1 MAQSQPKAR
10 IRRYG
15 ARPPLQLRPV
25 SAANKIVNRRVRG
38 ALATSYQNAQAGQA
52 LVGAY
57 QKANPGV
64 PLPNTTVPPAA
75 QPSSTAAVPPAV
87 VKPSVQD
94 PTFLA
99 WQAGKQFEMTQTK
112 QGYDAADRADTLA
125 RAEALRRLG
134 AQRPAQVR
142 QTNESFN
149 RAGLFY
155 SGQLGRAQDE
165 NTAGYTQQQGD
176 IGAKFDAAAEAR
188 RAARA
193 ALDQG
198 YPLEVAAQMAAAA
211 DRRIAADTQL
221 ADAGALAPT
230 PVTKSIAKAKVTSPA
245 GKPKPKPSSGG
256 NAHKRSGPKRTALQ
270 RLARGKGRS
279 RQTSSNSVTLTLP
292 RRK

>member
-25 SAANKIVNRRVRG
+25 SVANKIVNRRVRG

-64 PLPNTTVPPAA
+64 PLPNTAVPPAV

-94 PTFLA
+94 PTYLA
-99 WQAGKQFEMTQTK
+99 WQAQRQFEMTQTK

-198 YPLEVAAQMAAAA
+198 
-211 DRRIAADTQL
+211 
-221 ADAGALAPT
+221 
-230 PVTKSIAKAKVTSPA
+230 
-245 GKPKPKPSSGG
+245 
-256 NAHKRSGPKRTALQ
+256 
-270 RLARGKGRS
+270 
-279 RQTSSNSVTLTLP
+279 
-292 RRK
+292 